1 MEKEYDHTMKVL
13 VDADPLAIAR
23 FVLSQSER
31 LRTLAEKGSG
41 LKLLAHL
48 STEFPGSKAEADGL
62 LHLETGLG
70 EPFLALVESQSTRD
84 GTMGDRLIDYC
95 RRTRRKHGPLPI
107 VACVIYLRPDGI
119 IEEAPHTWPAL
130 GGGVCMIFDYVCIK
144 IWEVPRAEI
153 LALGQPSLLPLALL
167 IKGPVDHILVKETFE
182 ELIAHKLY
190 DLLPVGHTIAGWL
203 LKEADLEWLRKEYQK
218 MLELFKDSPAYAWMT
233 ENAREEEREAA
244 CERFRQ
250 VIVALVEGR
259 FPQLVPLVQKQV
271 TLVQDQDRLQQAI
284 LQVSRSQDASE
295 LEILLLGLSEQKEE
309 A

>member
-1 MEKEYDHTMKVL
+1 MKVL

-31 LRTLAEKGSG
+31 MRSLAEAGSG
-41 LKLLAHL
+41 LKLLARL
-48 STEFPGSKAEADGL
+48 STEFPGTKAEADGL

-119 IEEAPHTWPAL
+119 IEESPHTWPSL
-130 GGGVCMIFDYVCIK
+130 GGGVSMIFDYVCIK
-144 IWEVPRAEI
+144 IWEVPREEI
-153 LALGQPSLLPLALL
+153 LALKQPSLLPLVLL
-167 IKGPVDHILVKETFE
+167 TKGPVDRILIKETFE

-190 DLLPVGHTIAGWL
+190 DLLPAGHTIAGWL
-203 LKEADLEWLRKEYQK
+203 LQEADLEWLRKEYQK
-218 MLELFKDSPAYAWMT
+218 MLELFKDSPAYTWMT
-233 ENAREEEREAA
+233 EEALERGREEEREAA
-244 CERFRQ
+244 CEGFRQ
-250 VIVALVEGR
+250 VIVELVERR
-259 FPQLVPLVQKQV
+259 FPRLIPLAQKQV
-271 TLVQDQDRLQQAI
+271 ALVRDRERLQQVI
-284 LQVSRSQDASE
+284 LHVSLDQDDSE
-295 LEILLLGLSEQKEE
+295 IENLLLSLSKQTED